1 MRSVLPAGFTLTP
14 GFLSEPEAE
23 AAFAALLAEVPFSQ
37 PSVRL
42 FGKLR
47 PSPRLACWMGEAAY
61 RYSGVSYE
69 PLPWT
74 PTVLALRQ
82 RIEEALRASF
92 NGVLINL
99 YRDGQDSMG
108 WHADDEPELGP
119 EPLIASL
126 SLGAARIFA
135 IRRRPR
141 GPILRLPLPPGSL
154 LVMSGASQRDFLH
167 ALPPA
172 APLAAARINLTFRRI
187 LAPSAP
193 NRRAPAQDAA

>member
-1 MRSVLPAGFTLTP
+1 MPA
-14 GFLSEPEAE
+14 FLSEAEAE
-23 AAFAALLAEVPFSQ
+23 AALAALLAEVPFSQ

-47 PSPRLACWMGEAAY
+47 PSPRLACWMGEATY
-61 RYSGVSYE
+61 RYSGVSYA

-74 PTVLALRQ
+74 PTVLALRR
-82 RIEEALRASF
+82 RIEQALRASF

-99 YRDGQDSMG
+99 YRDGRDSMG
-108 WHADDEPELGP
+108 WHADDEPELGA

-141 GPILRLPLPPGSL
+141 GPILRIPLPPGSL

-167 ALPPA
+167 ALPPTA
-172 APLAAARINLTFRRI
+172 KPAAARINLTFRRI
-187 LAPSAP
+187 LGPSAP
-193 NRRAPAQDAA
+193 DRRAPAQGAA